1 MTKQI
6 AMAKATKVN
15 DRELKELQEIN
26 SEFNK
31 RKAALGELEMQKH
44 SILHQVDELNKLFS
58 DIEKK
63 LVEKYGEDVTIDIA
77 TGQIKDKEES

>member
-1 MTKQI
+1 
-6 AMAKATKVN
+6 MANATKITDN
-15 DRELKELQEIN
+15 ELKELQEIN

-44 SILHQVDELNKLFS
+44 SILHQVDELNKSFS

-77 TGQIKDKEES
+77 TGDIKDKEES

>member
-1 MTKQI
+1 
-6 AMAKATKVN
+6 MAKATKITDN
-15 DRELKELQEIN
+15 ELKELQEIN

-44 SILHQVDELNKLFS
+44 SILHQVDELNKSFS
-58 DIEKK
+58 NIEKK

>member
-1 MTKQI
+1 
-6 AMAKATKVN
+6 MANATKITDN
-15 DRELKELQEIN
+15 ELKELQEIN
-26 SEFNK
+26 AEFNK

-44 SILHQVDELNKLFS
+44 SILHQVDELNKSFS

-77 TGQIKDKEES
+77 TGDIKDKEES